1 MTTRAKWKN
10 RLVGFV
16 LIGPINYTGKEK
28 VTMKITWWVIVCV
41 SLIAVG
47 CAKNGS
53 ETNGY
58 ENGSYEAFGLDSARI
73 NELITRIENRT
84 YANIHSLLIM
94 KNGSMAVERYFSGYG
109 PEQLHMLQSVTKSFT
124 SAMIG
129 IALDKEIIAGTE
141 TRILDFFG
149 QYTAIANMN
158 DWKRAIRI
166 NDILT
171 MRTGVD
177 YSEGYDGSPH
187 SVLSRLPR
195 GWDLFYLNRPMSAA
209 PGTVFNYDSGGV
221 ILLSAILHNACG
233 MHADVFA
240 DQFLFPQLGITQKRW
255 FRNAEGHPH
264 TGGGLS
270 LLPRDMAKFGQ
281 LYLSKGRWQG
291 RQLVPESWVERSFE
305 KSVAIDQ
312 WGTNIVGYGYLWWIF
327 RPANRSTTHEFIY
340 AAMGAYG
347 QYIFV
352 IPEYDMVV
360 VVTSGTVRDA
370 EFANPQ
376 NFLYSHILDAV
387 R

>member
-1 MTTRAKWKN
+1 
-10 RLVGFV
+10 
-16 LIGPINYTGKEK
+16 
-28 VTMKITWWVIVCV
+28 MKITWWAIVCV

-58 ENGSYEAFGLDSARI
+58 ENGNYEAFGLDSARI

-94 KNGSMAVERYFSGYG
+94 KNGSMAVERYFSGYD

-149 QYTAIANMN
+149 QYTDIANMN

-187 SVLSRLPR
+187 SVLNSLPR